1 MSIIFMNFPRSKF
14 FIRRVCH
21 IELNEIIS
29 IHFQMTSLAGSMSK
43 NVEGFI
49 NFINKSPTAFHC
61 KFLH

>member
-1 MSIIFMNFPRSKF
+1 MNFPRSKF

-21 IELNEIIS
+21 IELNESIS

>member
-1 MSIIFMNFPRSKF
+1 MSIIFMNFPRFNF

-21 IELNEIIS
+21 RELNYIIS
-29 IHFQMTSLAGSMSK
+29 IHFQMTTLTGSVSK

-61 KFLH
+61 KLMD